1 MKEKALIEIIEFTD
15 PYCTWCWGS
24 EPILRK
30 LKWVYGGQIE
40 IGYKMGGLVKDIKE
54 FYDPLNKIG
63 GEFWHLQVANHWLDA
78 SNRHGMPVDAGQFT
92 EYYREFK
99 STWPANIA
107 VKAAELQDKKLAQKY
122 LRRLREAAAAEALPI
137 HRLNE
142 QLRLAKECGL
152 DTSKMKK
159 DIESKRAYKEFMKDI
174 RECQKR
180 GITGFPTFLVKR
192 LKDNFEKI
200 WVGYMEYLQFKR
212 ILEEL
217 SNKEL
222 KERKIE
228 FNEKEALDF
237 INHWDKV
244 ATQEIAVLFN
254 ISKHKAHLFLK
265 NLETQGLIESQKAGN
280 DYFWKIK

>member
-1 MKEKALIEIIEFTD
+1 
-15 PYCTWCWGS
+15 
-24 EPILRK
+24 
-30 LKWVYGGQIE
+30 
-40 IGYKMGGLVKDIKE
+40 
-54 FYDPLNKIG
+54 
-63 GEFWHLQVANHWLDA
+63 
-78 SNRHGMPVDAGQFT
+78 
-92 EYYREFK
+92 
-99 STWPANIA
+99 
-107 VKAAELQDKKLAQKY
+107 
-122 LRRLREAAAAEALPI
+122 LPI

-228 FNEKEALDF
+228 FNEREALDF